1 MANIYSEDYIFKFG
15 SLIQY
20 GTQYMQGFSTFA
32 DEFLLEFNLRKLEL
46 NEYGYSPDWV
56 QWQKNNSTQIIQ
68 LYDELN
74 DMNLIPTTPE

>member
-20 GTQYMQGFSTFA
+20 GVEYMQGFSTFA
-32 DEFLLEFNLRKLEL
+32 DEFYTEFHFRKSEL
-46 NEYGYSPDWV
+46 NDYGYSPDWV
-56 QWQKNNSTQIIQ
+56 QWQKNNSSQIIQ